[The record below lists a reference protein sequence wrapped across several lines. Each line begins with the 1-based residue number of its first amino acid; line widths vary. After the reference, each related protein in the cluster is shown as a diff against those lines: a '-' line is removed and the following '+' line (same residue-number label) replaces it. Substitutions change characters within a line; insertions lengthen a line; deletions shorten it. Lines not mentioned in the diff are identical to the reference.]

1 MDRVALGDTGL
12 EVSRL
17 GLGTVKFGR
26 NQGVKYPEGF
36 ELPDDGALRDL
47 LALAQ
52 DLGIN
57 MLDTAPSYGTSEE
70 RLGVLLRG
78 QREDWVVVGKVGEE
92 FENGESAYIFTPEH
106 FEMSV
111 ERSLKRL
118 GTDYIDVLLIHS
130 DGSDMDILSD
140 EAIVEKMLD
149 FKKRGLVRAVG
160 ASTKTADG
168 GIKALERMDVI
179 MATHNPHYTD
189 EAPALDYA
197 AAHGKGVL
205 LKKLL
210 SSGHDSDVEAAMR
223 FGLGHA
229 CAPSAIVGTINPA
242 HLRANV
248 EAAKAAV

>member
-70 RLGVLLRG
+70 RLGVLL
-78 QREDWVVVGKVGEE
+78 
-92 FENGESAYIFTPEH
+92 TPEH